1 MLVLYNTL
9 TCSKEPFEAD
19 PAQPVTIYSCG
30 PTVYDFAHIGN
41 LRTFLFNDIL
51 ARYLRYKG
59 YKTHQ
64 VMNIT
69 DVDDKTIA
77 GAQAES
83 ISLQEY
89 TRRYERFFFEDLEAL
104 RIEPAWK
111 YPRATD
117 HIAQMI
123 ELVQRLLDKKHAYE
137 RGGSVYFDISSW
149 PAYGR
154 LSGTQVDC
162 CDVGSDF
169 SRIDADEYD
178 REQVQD
184 FVLWKASKPGE
195 PSWDSPWGEGRP
207 GWHIECSALS
217 MTYLGETLD
226 IHTGAVDLVFPHHE
240 NEVAQSEAATGKPF
254 CRFWLHPAHLV
265 VEGQKMSKSLGNF
278 YTLRDLL
285 QRGHGPLAVRHQL
298 LAAHYRHQLDFTE
311 KSLQDSSQAL
321 QRLWDFADRL
331 NSMPTSDAHNQEVS
345 EAVTNAVTDFEEAMD
360 NDLNVPGAT
369 GAVFRLMGQVNPSLV
384 AGNLSAQ
391 NRTEVNTFLRK
402 ADSVLGYI
410 SHTKKPLDEDIVAL
424 IQEREQA
431 RADRDFQRAD
441 QIRDQ
446 LCDMGIILED
456 TPQGT
461 HWRHADTVS

>member
-9 TCSKEPFEAD
+9 SRRKEPFEPEPSSPIA
-19 PAQPVTIYSCG
+19 IYSCG

-41 LRTFLFNDIL
+41 LRTFLFNDVL

-59 YKTHQ
+59 HQTHQ

-77 GAQAES
+77 GAQAEG
-83 ISLQEY
+83 ISLQEF
-89 TRRYERFFFEDLEAL
+89 TRRYEQHFFEDLEAL

-111 YPRATD
+111 YPRATE
-117 HIAQMI
+117 HIPEMI
-123 ELVQRLLDKKHAYE
+123 QLVQKLLDKKHAYE

-154 LSGTQVDC
+154 LSGTQVNT
-162 CDVGSDF
+162 CDVGGSY

-184 FVLWKASKPGE
+184 FVLWKASKPEE
-195 PSWDSPWGEGRP
+195 PSWDSPWGAGRP
-207 GWHIECSALS
+207 GWHLECSALS
-217 MTYLGETLD
+217 MTYLDETLD
-226 IHTGAVDLVFPHHE
+226 IHTGAVDLIFPHHE

-254 CRFWLHPAHLV
+254 CRFWLHPAHLI

-285 QRGHGPLAVRHQL
+285 GRGHDPLAIRHQL
-298 LAAHYRHQLDFTE
+298 LSAHYRHQLDFTE

-321 QRLWDFADRL
+321 QRLWDFVDRL
-331 NSMPTSDAHNQEVS
+331 NSLPVCGVHSLLIS
-345 EAVTNAVTDFEEAMD
+345 EAVRQATVEFEAAMD

-369 GAVFRLMGQVNPSLV
+369 GSLFSLMGQVNPALV
-384 AGNLSAQ
+384 SGQLDSQ
-391 NRTEVNTFLRK
+391 NRDEINAFLHK

-410 SHTKKPLDEDIVAL
+410 SHTKKALDDDVKAL
-424 IQEREQA
+424 VQEREQA
-431 RADRDFQRAD
+431 RADRDFERAD
-441 QIRDQ
+441 HIRNQ
-446 LCDMGIILED
+446 LSEMGIILED

-461 HWRHADTVS
+461 HWRRAT